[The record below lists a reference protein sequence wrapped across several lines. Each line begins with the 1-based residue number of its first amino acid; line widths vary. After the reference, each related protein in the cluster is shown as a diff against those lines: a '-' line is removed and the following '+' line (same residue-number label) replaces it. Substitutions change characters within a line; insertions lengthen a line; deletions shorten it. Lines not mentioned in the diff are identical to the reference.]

1 MNLLQL
7 SGIKQSI
14 ADALPGNCHA
24 ECFPNTKV
32 LSGWLFAKE
41 KKPLAFC
48 NEQML
53 PMPTIASSMNLKT
66 YEPAQKINLQ
76 SFRRCVSFGL
86 KIFGPSKF
94 LPQTIFLG
102 ELNFSQSIK

>member
-24 ECFPNTKV
+24 ECFPTTKV

-48 NEQML
+48 SEQML

-66 YEPAQKINLQ
+66 CEPAEKINLQ
-76 SFRRCVSFGL
+76 SL
-86 KIFGPSKF
+86 
-94 LPQTIFLG
+94 
-102 ELNFSQSIK
+102 EDA